1 MSAIV
6 LPTNEGK
13 LVELPGGHRVTFVY
27 QDTGAAYSLVEWIA
41 PPAIAGPPLHIHR
54 VTDEAF
60 YVLEGTFGFQAGENT
75 VAGDA
80 GAFVFIPRGLAHT
93 FWCEGPAPAKLLILI
108 SPPGFEQYF
117 GELGPAL
124 AAAGDSPEAAMTVRQ
139 ALSAKYDIE
148 VVGAPRPASRSSRN
162 G

>member
-6 LPTNEGK
+6 LPAQEGK
-13 LVELPGGHRVTFVY
+13 IVSLPGGHRVRFVH
-27 QDTGAAYSLVEWIA
+27 QDTSAAYSLVEWFA

-60 YVLEGTFGFQAGENT
+60 YVVEGTFGFQAGENT
-75 VAGDA
+75 VDGDA
-80 GAFVFIPRGLAHT
+80 GAFVFIPHGLAHT
-93 FWCEGPAPAKLLILI
+93 FWCEGPAPAELLILI

-124 AAAGDSPEAAMTVRQ
+124 AAAGDSPEAALNVRQ
-139 ALSAKYDIE
+139 ALSAKFDIE
-148 VVGAPRPASRSSRN
+148 VVGPPRQSGSSSRA